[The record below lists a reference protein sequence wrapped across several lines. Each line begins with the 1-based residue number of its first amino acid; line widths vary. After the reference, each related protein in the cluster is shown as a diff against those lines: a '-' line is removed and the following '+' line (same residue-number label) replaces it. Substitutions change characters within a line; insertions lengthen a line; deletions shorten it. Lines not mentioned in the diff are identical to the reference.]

1 MDKLHIITPVKDSI
15 DLTLQ
20 TIKSVKDSNIHVPF
34 IYKVYNDFSTDENT
48 TILEEA
54 SKSIGFNLINLSDM
68 TSHPSPNYLL
78 VLQHAQQEALED
90 NADLLI
96 IESDVVV
103 EKDTIQQLVDGAYQ
117 QKNCGIAAAVTVD
130 ESGDVNY
137 PYLYAKKW
145 KETIIDSNKHCSF
158 CCSLLTNNLL
168 SNFNFHE
175 LDPSKNWYDVTISH
189 KSLELGLNNYLF
201 MKLRVLHRPH
211 SSRPWKLLKYSNPLK
226 YYWQKF
232 TRKLDKI

>member
-20 TIKSVKDSNIHVPF
+20 TIKSVKDSNIRVPF

-103 EKDTIQQLVDGAYQ
+103 EKDTIQQLIDGAYQ

-130 ESGDVNY
+130 ESGTVNY
-137 PYLYAKKW
+137 PYLYAKK
-145 KETIIDSNKHCSF
+145 F
-158 CCSLLTNNLL
+158 FPLP
-168 SNFNFHE
+168 F
-175 LDPSKNWYDVTISH
+175 ISH
-189 KSLELGLNNYLF
+189 SY
-201 MKLRVLHRPH
+201 
-211 SSRPWKLLKYSNPLK
+211 
-226 YYWQKF
+226 
-232 TRKLDKI
+232 